1 MSLIGCL
8 LHTRFRTFY
17 LIYGKYP
24 NPSQNF
30 YYSQSLN
37 FHISGS
43 PEYVSKQPTQLIVE
57 LNLSMWHIIVTLVQL
72 LTQWAE
78 HHFWSGFYHV

>member
-1 MSLIGCL
+1 MVS
-8 LHTRFRTFY
+8 T
-17 LIYGKYP
+17 
-24 NPSQNF
+24 
-30 YYSQSLN
+30 
-37 FHISGS
+37 
-43 PEYVSKQPTQLIVE
+43 EYEQPTQLIVE